1 MPSQRILKKIG
12 KISCYVLPAMLLL
25 LVGISVYTGAG
36 FFPVDNPSVLFEGQ
50 LGWDR
55 VVQAFTDNGRTDF
68 MYSIVVFLATCVFP
82 NTPVTHFMVQFAFFA
97 ITGAVIFILL
107 RVSGVKPPII
117 CLSLMVWICGSSVA
131 EQLYTIGKKEV
142 FLAASIA
149 LCLLCLHGLII
160 ANVTGKKRWL
170 FYGGY
175 FAGLFFSFTIKETS
189 IILVCPL
196 LLLQA
201 YAVVWKKEYIKPSA
215 VCLAVCVVLIL
226 FQKGYQS
233 IFISDNGYTA
243 YEISLLMIIKNAVYY
258 VRYNFDILAWGGI
271 GFVANALAFLRG
283 NRQSKYAFFL
293 IVNLT
298 GWAYIGGL
306 CFWRWPMSYYLYPP
320 LVLFAL
326 SLGGID
332 GVKSLQSKA
341 WQKLLKVAFVAVGAI
356 SLIYGVVSNYC
367 VGSSHVDVSRAYTD
381 SIYTLLGAVKD
392 GDRVLL
398 DNYDAHLEQVYQTRR
413 LLTLYF
419 HEDVSV
425 YGANQS
431 IWGDTV
437 TDEALQ
443 LYGYTR
449 ETYEQEKALAVP
461 RVGDYIVHYIN
472 NRNYYGQTRAV
483 NPSSTEDV
491 YEKLQEMGYTLEP
504 IGESIHRRLLWDTT
518 GGLFGIGETEA
529 GYQIWRVTAQ
539 DG

>member
-1 MPSQRILKKIG
+1 MPSQRIFKKIG

-97 ITGAVIFILL
+97 ITGAFTCILL
-107 RVSGVKPPII
+107 RVSRVRPLII

-131 EQLYTIGKKEV
+131 EQLYTIGKKEI

-160 ANVTGKKRWL
+160 ANATGKKRWL

-491 YEKLQEMGYTLEP
+491 YEKLQKMGYALEP

>member
-1 MPSQRILKKIG
+1 MPSESISKRIG
-12 KISCYVLPAMLLL
+12 KISCYVLSAMLLL
-25 LVGISVYTGAG
+25 IVGISVYTGAG
-36 FFPVDNPSVLFEGQ
+36 FFPVDNPGVLFEGQ

-68 MYSIVVFLATCVFP
+68 MYSIIVVLATCLFP

-97 ITGAVIFILL
+97 VTGVFTFILL
-107 RVSGVKPPII
+107 RISRVKHAIT
-117 CLSLMVWICGSSVA
+117 CLSLMVWLCGSAVA

-142 FLAASIA
+142 FLAASIT
-149 LCLLCLHGLII
+149 LCLLSLYGLII
-160 ANVTGKKRWL
+160 ANATGKKRWL
-170 FYGGY
+170 LYGAY
-175 FAGLFFSFTIKETS
+175 FTGLLFSLTIKETS
-189 IILVCPL
+189 IVLVCPL
-196 LLLQA
+196 LLLQI
-201 YAVVWKKEYIKPSA
+201 YAIVWEKGYIKPSA
-215 VCLAVCVVLIL
+215 VCLAVCVALIL
-226 FQKGYQS
+226 FQKAYQS
-233 IFISDNGYTA
+233 IFISDNSYTA
-243 YEISLLMIIKNAVYY
+243 YEISVLMIIKNAAYY
-258 VRYNFDILAWGGI
+258 VRYNFDILVWGGI
-271 GFVANALAFLRG
+271 GFIANAIAFLCG
-283 NRQSKYAFFL
+283 GRQPKYVFFL
-293 IVNLT
+293 TVNLT

-326 SLGGID
+326 SLGGVD
-332 GVKSLQSKA
+332 GVKSLPSKA
-341 WQKLLKVAFVAVGAI
+341 WQKMLKAAFVVMGTI
-356 SLIYGVVSNYC
+356 SVTYGVISNYC

-381 SIYTLLGAVKD
+381 SIYTLLRTVKD
-392 GDRVLL
+392 GDRILL

-437 TDEALQ
+437 SDEALQ

-483 NPSSTEDV
+483 NPSFTEDV
-491 YEKLQEMGYTLEP
+491 YGKLQAMGYTLEL
-504 IGESIHRRLLWDTT
+504 IDESICRRLLWDTA
-518 GGLFGIGETEA
+518 GGLLGIGEAEA
-529 GYQIWRVTAQ
+529 GYQIWRVAVQ
-539 DG
+539 E